1 MPATKTQ
8 LLGGSFQDSLGN
20 PLENGTLKF
29 HLSQDCLVS
38 GVGTVCSGIDVIIQL
53 DSTGNVASSAST
65 PSAPNQYIWSNLV
78 MTPQN
83 NYYRVTGYT
92 AQGQIAFGGNNQQVG
107 SGATFNLDNW
117 TPNTV
122 LSWFPSIQNLSL
134 EVNGSQASSQVLQN
148 LVEGA
153 GITITDEGGGVISF
167 ASSVTLNVEVGGTPL
182 SSTNP
187 INFEAGAGIAVTN
200 PSAGNV
206 LITNT
211 APFVSGGFPGQWLGQ
226 TAAVA
231 PGGTIAGYGIG
242 LDMAWTNGT
251 GIPHFATATQGQYS
265 SVQTTSAVNSFGLS
279 DQYAG
284 SGGGLGI
291 TLGILGQWFTKMVT
305 AGLTFS
311 RYWIGIC
318 DQGVNTFPTVMNS
331 DTPACNFVGFRFS
344 SDVDTNYMA
353 VCQTDGTHQTLVD
366 TGVVASATAVHIFK
380 IIPTVSGTQVTFYID
395 GVLVATISTNVP
407 STSVAMGNLICGDD
421 INNVGG
427 SNLQINWY
435 YTWLNLIY

>member
-53 DSTGNVASSAST
+53 DSTGNVASSVST

-134 EVNGSQASSQVLQN
+134 EVNGSPASSQVLQN

-187 INFEAGAGIAVTN
+187 INFEAGTGIAVTN

-211 APFVSGGFPGQWLGQ
+211 QPGGFGGVNIAPLPVFGGGAGNLESFTLVLRIPASFVQATGGSVQVGLSFYAITTAVIGAASIGATLANPLGG
-226 TAAVA
+226 V
-231 PGGTIAGYGIG
+231 GGFNYNY
-242 LDMAWTNGT
+242 AWT
-251 GIPHFATATQGQYS
+251 TAPVAMTWP
-265 SVQTTSAVNSFGLS
+265 
-279 DQYAG
+279 AG
-284 SGGGLGI
+284 SFVNAS
-291 TLGILGQWFTKMVT
+291 QVY
-305 AGLTFS
+305 FS
-311 RYWIGIC
+311 NPVSI
-318 DQGVNTFPTVMNS
+318 P
-331 DTPACNFVGFRFS
+331 
-344 SDVDTNYMA
+344 VDTNHDYYILIYIDPSNTA
-353 VCQTDGTHQTLVD
+353 DTPYCSVTTGNPGEPWGGLAGRIFTNQTNPAD
-366 TGVVASATAVHIFK
+366 ASAL
-380 IIPTVSGTQVTFYID
+380 GTF
-395 GVLVATISTNVP
+395 
-407 STSVAMGNLICGDD
+407 STSGLYGIQQVIIA
-421 INNVGG
+421 
-427 SNLQINWY
+427 
-435 YTWLNLIY
+435 

>member
-1 MPATKTQ
+1 MPASKTM
-8 LLGGSFQDSLGN
+8 LTGGSFQDSLGN
-20 PLENGTLKF
+20 PLANGTLKF

-122 LSWFPSIQNLSL
+122 LSWFPSSQNLSL

-187 INFEAGAGIAVTN
+187 INFEAGTGIAVTN

-211 APFVSGGFPGQWLGQ
+211 APSSGPLNSSGFTGFAGPGIDSTVYLTGGWDQALISNVPNTILVYGFTLAYSIRITQAVITLINPGQPLGAYVGVFGLFDSLGHLL
-226 TAAVA
+226 TEFSADADAVA
-231 PGGTIAGYGIG
+231 SNIPQIITLSPPVTIGPGFYYQAQAQQKPNGSGINVNTAFALGNATLSTPMVLTVNALQPVVGVATNTLNGGTT
-242 LDMAWTNGT
+242 M
-251 GIPHFATATQGQYS
+251 PS
-265 SVQTTSAVNSFGLS
+265 
-279 DQYAG
+279 
-284 SGGGLGI
+284 
-291 TLGILGQWFTKMVT
+291 TLGTITPYT
-305 AGLTFS
+305 A
-311 RYWIGIC
+311 
-318 DQGVNTFPTVMNS
+318 
-331 DTPACNFVGFRFS
+331 
-344 SDVDTNYMA
+344 SDVI
-353 VCQTDGTHQTLVD
+353 G
-366 TGVVASATAVHIFK
+366 
-380 IIPTVSGTQVTFYID
+380 
-395 GVLVATISTNVP
+395 
-407 STSVAMGNLICGDD
+407 
-421 INNVGG
+421 
-427 SNLQINWY
+427 QIALPLWY
-435 YTWLNLIY
+435 S